1 MKRLIVWFNPNNKT
15 YYYKIVKTYYVDY
28 FVGYKNS
35 YNHEVVLVIDNLYFE
50 QKRTNSLK
58 KRLIKKIIRFL
69 NRKL

>member
-1 MKRLIVWFNPNNKT
+1 MKRLIVWYNPNKKI
-15 YYYKIVKTYYVDY
+15 YYYKIIKTHYIDY
-28 FVGYKNS
+28 FIGYKNS
-35 YNHEVVLVIDNLYFE
+35 YNHEVVLIIDDLYFQ